1 MDQHARQNIAAA
13 AAVHQELGRDY
24 DLAVAEGLI
33 ERIGEEIDKRVDA
46 RLAQSGSAP
55 PPVPRPRVG
64 PLVPGSRSAWP
75 AAILGLGSMGIG
87 AGLSAGI
94 VAASTTVG
102 PYSVTHH
109 FGGDQVFLVAFIWI
123 MIAVIN
129 IAFSRRP

>member
-46 RLAQSGSAP
+46 RLAQSGAPP

-64 PLVPGSRSAWP
+64 QLVPGSRSAWP

-87 AGLSAGI
+87 AGVSAAI
-94 VAASTTVG
+94 LAASTTIG
-102 PYSVTHH
+102 PDSVTHH
-109 FGGDQVFLVAFIWI
+109 FGGDQVILIAFIWI